1 MGIFDPSN
9 LETAVTEV
17 YAQQLRPGAAN
28 ELRHAELTMVDALK
42 GIVARAERLLA
53 DLADP
58 ATAWHAVAEAAQGAG
73 ASGPIGS
80 LWEKALAAAVKAQTI
95 GAYGMEPVKIDA

>member
-17 YAQQLRPGAAN
+17 YAQQLRPGASN
-28 ELRHAELTMVDALK
+28 ELRYAESTMVDALK
-42 GIVARAERLLA
+42 NIVARATRLLVQL
-53 DLADP
+53 DDP
-58 ATAWHAVAEAAQGAG
+58 ATAWHAVAEVAGAAG

-80 LWEKALAAAVKAQTI
+80 QWEKVLAAAVKAQAI
-95 GAYGMEPVKIDA
+95 GAYGMEPAKVDA